1 MEESLRLN
9 KYLSAA
15 GVCSRRAADKLI
27 KAGKVTVDGA
37 VAGIGVRVSKSSVVE
52 VNGQKVVFE
61 ERKVL
66 LLLNKPKGIVCT
78 AEKREKDNIVDFIGY
93 PARIYPIGR
102 LDKESRGLILL
113 TNVGALHNGIT
124 RAAGGHEKEY
134 EVTLNHA
141 YDDDFLEHMAAGVKL
156 PELDYLTAPAKVRR
170 ISKRKF
176 SIILT
181 EGKNRQIRRMCSA
194 LGYEVVDLVR
204 TRIMDFHLD
213 GIKEGTYRE
222 ANEEEWKMIEGLM

>member
-27 KAGKVTVDGA
+27 KEGKVKVDGA
-37 VAGIGVRVSKSSVVE
+37 VAGVGVRVSRDSVVE
-52 VNGQKVVFE
+52 VSGRKVVFE

-66 LLLNKPKGIVCT
+66 LLFNKPKGIVCT
-78 AEKREKDNIVDFIGY
+78 AEKRERDNIVDYIGY
-93 PARIYPIGR
+93 PVRVYPIGR
-102 LDKESRGLILL
+102 LDKDSRGLILL

-134 EVTLNHA
+134 EVTLNRP
-141 YDDDFLEHMAAGVKL
+141 YDEAFLKHMAAGVKL
-156 PELDYLTAPAKVRR
+156 PELDYLTAPAKVAR
-170 ISKRKF
+170 ISRRKF

-194 LGYEVVDLVR
+194 LGYEVMDLVR
-204 TRIMDFHLD
+204 TRIMDFHLSD
-213 GIKEGTYRE
+213 IREGTYRE
-222 ANEEEWKMIEGLM
+222 ATEEEWKMLEGMM